1 MTSDSPTVGIRGGTR
16 RRGRLERLFRSLLI
30 RRLERLRSGRITLRE
45 GDERIVLGRED
56 ASGLHCELRVH
67 DPGFWRRVVRGGSI
81 GAAEAYM
88 AGLWSAD
95 DLTTLIRILARD
107 RRLNLELDRGW
118 ARIPLLVGRIGHWLR
133 RNTPQGS
140 RRNIADHYDLGNEF
154 FATFLDPTMSYSCA
168 VFDRPEASLEQA
180 SVLKNDLVCR
190 KLRLRPEDELLEIG
204 TGWGGLAIHAARE
217 YGCRVVSTTLSREQ
231 RDFATERV
239 RELGL
244 HDRVTVLLED
254 YRALPGRLGRRFDK
268 LVSIEMIEAVGHENL
283 GRYFRVCSQLLDPR
297 GTMLLQAIVIADRYY
312 ERYRTS
318 VDFIQRY
325 IFPGGC
331 LPSLTAMCAAMTR
344 SSDLRVHH
352 LQDITPH
359 YATTLRRWR
368 ESFEARRD
376 RIDALGFPER
386 FRRMWEF
393 YFCYCEGG
401 FLERTIGDLQLLLA
415 RPLADVGDPVPQI

>member
-1 MTSDSPTVGIRGGTR
+1 
-16 RRGRLERLFRSLLI
+16 
-30 RRLERLRSGRITLRE
+30 
-45 GDERIVLGRED
+45 
-56 ASGLHCELRVH
+56 
-67 DPGFWRRVVRGGSI
+67 
-81 GAAEAYM
+81 M